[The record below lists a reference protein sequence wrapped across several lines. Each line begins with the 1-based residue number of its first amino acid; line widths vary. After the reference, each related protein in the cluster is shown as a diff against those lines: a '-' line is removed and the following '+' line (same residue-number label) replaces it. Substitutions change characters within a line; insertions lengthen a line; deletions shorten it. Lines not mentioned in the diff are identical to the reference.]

1 MIIMRMQR
9 RIAAEILKCGENRI
23 WIDPERI
30 EDVKSAIT
38 REDIKR
44 LIKEGVIKKKPV
56 KGQSTYRA
64 KIRHEQR
71 KRGRHRG
78 PGSRKGKKTARMGK
92 KERWI
97 MTIRALRKELRKL
110 KAEKK
115 IDVHT
120 YRRLYIRAKGGQF
133 KNKHQLYLFLEEK
146 GILKR

>member
-1 MIIMRMQR
+1 MKMQR

-44 LIKEGVIKKKPV
+44 LIKEGVIKKKPI

-71 KRGRHRG
+71 KKGRHRG

-97 MTIRALRKELRKL
+97 MTIRALRRELRKL

>member
-1 MIIMRMQR
+1 MMRMQR
-9 RIAAEILKCGENRI
+9 RIAAEILKCGENRV

-44 LIKEGVIKKKPV
+44 LIKEGVIKKKPI

-71 KRGRHRG
+71 KKGRHRG

>member
-1 MIIMRMQR
+1 MRMQR

>member
-1 MIIMRMQR
+1 MRMQR

-71 KRGRHRG
+71 KKGRHRG

>member
-1 MIIMRMQR
+1 MRMQR

-44 LIKEGVIKKKPV
+44 LIKEGIIKKKPV

-71 KRGRHRG
+71 KKGRHRG

>member
-1 MIIMRMQR
+1 MRMQR

-64 KIRHEQR
+64 KIKHEQR
-71 KRGRHRG
+71 KKGRHRG

>member
-1 MIIMRMQR
+1 MRMQR
-9 RIAAEILKCGENRI
+9 RIAAEILKCGENRS

-71 KRGRHRG
+71 KKGRHRG

-110 KAEKK
+110 KVEKK

>member
-1 MIIMRMQR
+1 MIVMRMQR

-71 KRGRHRG
+71 KKGRHRG

>member
-1 MIIMRMQR
+1 MRMQR

-71 KRGRHRG
+71 KKGRHRG

-110 KAEKK
+110 KVEKK

>member
-1 MIIMRMQR
+1 MRMQR

-44 LIKEGVIKKKPV
+44 LIKEGVIKKKPI

-71 KRGRHRG
+71 KKGRHRG

>member
-1 MIIMRMQR
+1 MMRMQR

-23 WIDPERI
+23 WIDPEKI

-44 LIKEGVIKKKPV
+44 LIKDGVIKKKPI

-71 KRGRHRG
+71 KKGRHRG

-97 MTIRALRKELRKL
+97 ATIRALRKELRKL

>member
-64 KIRHEQR
+64 KIKHEQR
-71 KRGRHRG
+71 KKGRHRG

>member
-1 MIIMRMQR
+1 MRIMKMQR

-44 LIKEGVIKKKPV
+44 LIKEGVIKKKPI

-71 KRGRHRG
+71 KKGRHRG

-97 MTIRALRKELRKL
+97 MTIRALRRELRKL

>member
-1 MIIMRMQR
+1 MQR

-44 LIKEGVIKKKPV
+44 LIKEGVIKKKPI

-71 KRGRHRG
+71 KKGRHRG

-133 KNKHQLYLFLEEK
+133 KNKHQLYLFLEER

>member
-1 MIIMRMQR
+1 VIVMRMQR

-71 KRGRHRG
+71 KKGRHRG

>member
-1 MIIMRMQR
+1 MRMQR

-44 LIKEGVIKKKPV
+44 LIKEGVIKKKPI

-71 KRGRHRG
+71 KKGRHRG

-133 KNKHQLYLFLEEK
+133 KNKHQLYLFLEER

>member
-1 MIIMRMQR
+1 MRMQR
-9 RIAAEILKCGENRI
+9 RIAAEILKCGENRV

-44 LIKEGVIKKKPV
+44 LIKEGVIKKKPI

-71 KRGRHRG
+71 KKGRHRG

>member
-71 KRGRHRG
+71 KKGRHRG